1 MSTGRVSR
9 RKDVPEYSDIKRL
22 KRQRK
27 VSWRRCA
34 WSLTSKG
41 IVGEER
47 DKRCG
52 KADENRED
60 PGIYGI
66 SGKT

>member
-9 RKDVPEYSDIKRL
+9 RKDAPEY

-41 IVGEER
+41 IVGEEG

-52 KADENRED
+52 KADEHRED